1 MKAYIKQISYYLPQR
16 ILSNEKLVEEFP
28 EWTVDKIA
36 SKVGVNNRHVAGEQ
50 ETALDMAVA
59 VANNLFAANPDIQR
73 EDVDFVLFCTQSPD
87 YFLPTS
93 ACLIQEQLG
102 LRTNIG
108 AIDYNLGCSGY
119 VYGLAVAKGLIIG
132 GIAKNVL
139 LLTAETYSKFLHPR
153 DKGNRTIFGDAASAS
168 IVSTDGFAEIGEFAL
183 GTDGKGANNLI
194 VRTGASREKKAKMI
208 CLLMRMAIPF
218 HPITYI

>member
-87 YFLPTS
+87 YFS
-93 ACLIQEQLG
+93 AYLCLFDS
-102 LRTNIG
+102 RTVG
-108 AIDYNLGCSGY
+108 
-119 VYGLAVAKGLIIG
+119 
-132 GIAKNVL
+132 
-139 LLTAETYSKFLHPR
+139 
-153 DKGNRTIFGDAASAS
+153 
-168 IVSTDGFAEIGEFAL
+168 
-183 GTDGKGANNLI
+183 
-194 VRTGASREKKAKMI
+194 
-208 CLLMRMAIPF
+208 
-218 HPITYI
+218 ITYQYWGDRLQLRLFRLCIWIGCR